1 MLRGFSVH
9 SDLGEGTYAGA
20 SLKTIQSLKTKNMKI
35 ISRSNLRRLRRSL
48 CTVLIGIAALWAIPG
63 SARAQQAPQQ
73 VLLVS
78 QGSGGLNGS
87 VNAYD
92 AATGALIKAN
102 FISGFTSPSGL
113 LVSGNTLYVASG
125 EVNGGFISTYN
136 PSTGTLI
143 NATFVNNSTGLFGQ
157 INGGANLGLV
167 GNTLYVANSFANTI
181 STYDATSGTP
191 IGEPLIYGGGNS
203 PELRGPYGLVIVGA
217 NLFVSNNDS
226 SGGWIGKY
234 DLSGATINDHFITS
248 PGIGTYGMAISGSHL
263 FVATGRDGGSSVQ
276 EFDINSGALLD
287 PNFVSGLQ
295 YVNGITISGTT
306 LYVAQDFGRPDG
318 TSVVSTYDVNTG
330 DLLNA
335 NFVAGL
341 NGGDNFMLVLT
352 SQLPIANAGT
362 GRTVQAGTLVTL
374 DGSASSD
381 PSGQLP
387 LTYAWSIVSQPAGG
401 AAVLSNPAVVN
412 PTFTPNALGNYVIQL
427 VVTDAA
433 NLSSTPA
440 SVTFST
446 SDAPP
451 VANAGPSQKI
461 TATGTLVHLDGTQSF
476 DLAGLAITY
485 QWTFLSKP
493 TGSNATLTGPTTSK
507 PSFTADVPGNYSI
520 QLVVTD
526 SLGTPSSPSSVLV
539 SFSDVAPIANAGSNQ
554 SAVVGATVTLNGS
567 LSTDTDG
574 SALTYKW
581 SLVSAPSGSKAAIS
595 NPTAQSASL
604 VPDLPGTFVVQL
616 IVNDGFLNS
625 LPATAQ
631 IAVVSQQTSLIAQI
645 QERQGV
651 IATLPDDGFKF
662 KGARAIMAIE
672 LNGVLLSVEKHDYR
686 IALAI
691 IDALLTQADGCA
703 TSGAPDRTDLITNC
717 ADQSE
722 FYPALLNIEAEVKAL
737 VQPTP

>member
-1 MLRGFSVH
+1 
-9 SDLGEGTYAGA
+9 
-20 SLKTIQSLKTKNMKI
+20 MKI
-35 ISRSNLRRLRRSL
+35 ISGSNLRPLRRSL
-48 CTVLIGIAALWAIPG
+48 CTILVGIAALWAIPG

-102 FISGFTSPSGL
+102 FISGFTSPSGM

-125 EVNGGFISTYN
+125 EVNGGFVNTYN
-136 PSTGTLI
+136 PTSGVLI
-143 NATFVNNSTGLFGQ
+143 TPNFINNSAGLFGQ
-157 INGGANLGLV
+157 INGGASLGLV

-181 STYDATSGTP
+181 STYNASNGTP
-191 IGEPLIYGGGNS
+191 IGAPLIYGGGNS
-203 PELRGPYGLVIVGA
+203 PELRGPDGLVISG
-217 NLFVSNNDS
+217 NNFFVSNNDS
-226 SGGWIGKY
+226 SGGWIGEY
-234 DLSGATINDHFITS
+234 TLAGATINDHFINT
-248 PGIGTYGMAISGSHL
+248 PGIGAYGLAISGNHL
-263 FVATGRDGGSSVQ
+263 FVATGISGQLGLSGQLGVIGNV
-276 EFDINSGALLD
+276 EECDINSGAVLN

-295 YVNGITISGTT
+295 YVYGITISGNT
-306 LYVAQDFGRPDG
+306 LYVSQDSGRADG
-318 TSVVSTYDVNTG
+318 QSVISTYDVNSG
-330 DLLNA
+330 ALLNA
-335 NFVAGL
+335 NFVPGPGGAL
-341 NGGDNFMLVLT
+341 NGGDRWMLVVT
-352 SQLPIANAGT
+352 AQPPIANVGT
-362 GRTVQAGTLVTL
+362 GQTVPAGTLVTL
-374 DGSASSD
+374 NGSGSSD

-401 AAVLSNPAVVN
+401 TAVLSNPAIVN

-451 VANAGPSQKI
+451 VANAGPSQTI

-507 PSFTADVPGNYSI
+507 PSFTADVPGNYGI

-574 SALTYKW
+574 TALTYKW

-662 KGARAIMAIE
+662 KGARAIMAVE
-672 LNGVLLSVEKHDYR
+672 LNGVLLSVEKHGYR

-691 IDALLTQADGCA
+691 IDALLAQSDGCA

-737 VQPTP
+737 VQPPAATP